1 MTSPLFEAQAT
12 GGVVARGGF
21 EYQDAYLLQHFPK
34 YLAQGAFSH
43 AVCELLGDI
52 EVRYHRP
59 AGDTYCVLYEAKG
72 YQLSEKDFW
81 IEIDRFAELHDKAP
95 DEYVSFVLVCTDYL
109 NKLAPLFNK
118 LDRLR
123 GPGASLNS
131 DSTIRASAEA
141 DVVDTIVKLGRSRET
156 AEFVLARVS
165 FVTYSQANVAGGFGE
180 AVTEHL
186 PAVEDMTGSERAAF
200 QAACKQLVDGST
212 KGVVT
217 RAALENALVQ
227 SAPSVAALW
236 AASPTNVLL
245 KAEPVQGIEELA
257 LDVSD
262 FNGDGRGALGSAAWS
277 KLQRRLEGL
286 GAFVQASRPRR
297 AVSISAKQ
305 RMSLACL
312 VGFVF
317 SATRGFT
324 LQMAHNAGQVYD
336 TANHDRS
343 AQAYFALDA
352 VPTELARSAEGVV
365 AICCPNPGR
374 ADVLATTSAGSLVM
388 TPKLFLES
396 AVPIADGATL
406 NTAVADAKGALATF
420 RSQHQ
425 LDRIHLFVKAPSFFA
440 MALGHR
446 LNGVGEVQLYDWVGH
461 GYAATALIGRSC

>member
-1 MTSPLFEAQAT
+1 MTAPLFEAQAT

-21 EYQDAYLLQHFPK
+21 EYQDAYLLQNFPK

-43 AVCELLGDI
+43 AVSELLGDI

-59 AGDTYCVLYEAKG
+59 SGDTYCVLYEAKG

-81 IEIDRFAELHDKAP
+81 IEIDRFAELHGKAP

-123 GPGASLNS
+123 GPGVSLNA
-131 DSTIRASAEA
+131 DSTIRAAAEA
-141 DVVDTIVKLGRSRET
+141 DVVDTILKLGRPREA

-186 PAVEDMTGSERAAF
+186 PAVADMTGRERAAF

-212 KGVVT
+212 KGIIT
-217 RAALENALVQ
+217 RSALENALVRA
-227 SAPSVAALW
+227 APSVAASW

-262 FNGDGRGALGSAAWS
+262 FNGDGRGALGSEAWS
-277 KLQRRLEGL
+277 ELQRRLEGL
-286 GAFVQASRPRR
+286 GAFVLASRQRR

-305 RMSLACL
+305 RLSLACL
-312 VGFVF
+312 LGFVF

-336 TANHDRS
+336 TAAHGRS
-343 AQAYFALDA
+343 AKTHFAVDA
-352 VPTELARSAEGVV
+352 AATEPTCSAEGVV
-365 AICCPNPGR
+365 TICCPNPGR
-374 ADVLATTSAGSLVM
+374 VDVLATISAGSLVLA
-388 TPKLFLES
+388 PKLFLES

-406 NTAVADAKGALATF
+406 NTAVAEAKSALATF

-425 LDRIHLFVKAPSFFA
+425 LRRVHLFVKAPSFFA

-461 GYAATALIGRSC
+461 GYAATVMIG

>member
-1 MTSPLFEAQAT
+1 MTAPLFEAQAT

-21 EYQDAYLLQHFPK
+21 EYQDAYLLQHLPK

-43 AVCELLGDI
+43 AVSELLGDI

-59 AGDTYCVLYEAKG
+59 AGGTCCVLYEAKG
-72 YQLSEKDFW
+72 YQLCEKDFW
-81 IEIDRFAELHDKAP
+81 IEIDRFAELHGKAP

-141 DVVDTIVKLGRSRET
+141 DVVDTIVKLGRPRET

-180 AVTEHL
+180 SLAEYL
-186 PAVEDMTGSERAAF
+186 PAVADMTVREQAAF
-200 QAACKQLVDGST
+200 QSACKQLVDGST

-227 SAPSVAALW
+227 SAPSVAAVW
-236 AASPTNVLL
+236 VASPTNVLL

-277 KLQRRLEGL
+277 ELQRRLEGL
-286 GAFVQASRPRR
+286 GAFVLASRTRR
-297 AVSISAKQ
+297 AVRISAKQ

-324 LQMAHNAGQVYD
+324 LQMVHNAGQVHD
-336 TANHDRS
+336 TANHERS
-343 AQAYFALDA
+343 TQTFFESDA
-352 VPTELARSAEGVV
+352 VEAGQPGCAEGVV
-365 AICCPNPGR
+365 GICFPNPAR
-374 ADVLATTSAGSLVM
+374 SDVVAATSTGLLEVA
-388 TPKLFLES
+388 PKLFLDS
-396 AVPIADGATL
+396 AAPVSDISTL
-406 NTAVADAKGALATF
+406 NTAVAEAKTALSEF
-420 RSQHQ
+420 RSKHQ
-425 LDRIHLFVKAPSFFA
+425 LTRIHLFVKAPSFFA

-446 LNGVGEVQLYDWVGH
+446 INGVGAVQLYDWVGN
-461 GYAATALIGRSC
+461 GYAPTALVR